1 MQTPTAETAIEF
13 FAHRA
18 QEHRLHFRK
27 NNYDERTIS
36 FLVVLMRRETKRI
49 DTRTR
54 KYAATRK
61 RSTYARTHA
70 CEGCGWTP
78 LSTRCEQP
86 CGEAA
91 TVFSLYEKLLCIP
104 NVRTSRSRTPPVSV
118 SIALAV
124 LQPHRLVLSL
134 SPSLFLL
141 AFCPSLSSSFSH
153 SLCPYASSFSSLYQ
167 RPYLLLPLFH
177 VK

>member
-1 MQTPTAETAIEF
+1 MQTQQLRPLSNSSLTGHKSTDDF
-13 FAHRA
+13 
-18 QEHRLHFRK
+18 HFRK

-61 RSTYARTHA
+61 RSTHA

-104 NVRTSRSRTPPVSV
+104 NVRISRSRTPPVSV

-134 SPSLFLL
+134 SLPLFS
-141 AFCPSLSSSFSH
+141 FSLSVPLFPPSFLH

-167 RPYLLLPLFH
+167 RAYLLLPLFH